1 MKTSDELPTDFWK
14 KTILDIKDYIGSYF
28 LRFYGGEPFLRTDLL
43 ELTNFCL
50 RNNIPT
56 LITTNGTLIDQTVA
70 NELAKNRVVLINI
83 SLDGFKAEAA
93 TTLNG

>member
-14 KTILDIKDYIGSYF
+14 KAILDIKDYIGSYF